1 MITSNRGRP
10 TAGALTSKLN
20 PPTVHAAQLLRGEIS
35 ATLQADSAVKMVLF
49 QGPAG
54 FGKSTLMAQCLEQL
68 AADGTRTA
76 WLTLDEAD
84 NDIQRFLPCLEAAI
98 ANLLPV
104 AACEPAPGDN
114 RSSAGDTALNL
125 IAGLADHDDRF
136 VLFLDDF
143 ERIQEPTVLG
153 LVREIIDH
161 LPPNCR
167 LVIGSRSL
175 PDLRLARLRTRG
187 QLVEIDSKRLRFSRT
202 ETERFLNDH
211 RGLALGADEIAEI
224 HAKTEGWVAA
234 LWLASLAL
242 EKHPA
247 PGEFIAR
254 FSGEHRAVAD
264 YLAEDVLAQQ
274 PQRVRKFLLRTSIL
288 RYLSVPLCN
297 ALLPDADSASLID
310 LLNEANVFLVP
321 IESEERLYRYH
332 SLFSDFLRHR
342 LAEECPD
349 EIAPL
354 HRAASAWFETQHRP
368 VPAIDH
374 ALEGGDFDRA
384 LTLMSQHAEHLL
396 AQGRM
401 RLLGRWFDSIP
412 PADLAAWPLLQAIHV
427 WALCFSCS
435 PHTAMEKLE
444 QTGLEQSTDPRI
456 RPHALALR
464 PSILA
469 IMDDFEQVYAIGSK
483 TLDALPAGEP
493 FAETT
498 LVNTLANAYSV
509 MGEHQRARTLL
520 DGARDVQGVHE
531 SAFNAMFSESVEGII
546 DLQEGRQRQAAAR
559 FRLAARITR
568 PRSAFSPIGTNGNA
582 WAGVLHAFA
591 VYEANDLETATQ
603 LLNVYAPL
611 ARHIGLPDHM
621 ILADVMLARIAFIE
635 GDVDKALQ
643 TLTVLERTGHN
654 RQLPRVVATS
664 RLHRAQLMLL
674 QGDEYAARTEIDRA
688 SDAATWDRLRHLRL
702 LANDIDNDRIGRLR
716 WEAFVGD
723 AAFALREL
731 AAFITESQAQTR
743 YRRLFKLR
751 LLQAVAQQ
759 RDGDLPTALSTLEN
773 ALKDGCR
780 EGYMR
785 LVLDEGPRV
794 GALVVRLQS
803 DTLERKLDR
812 REPLFAEYLQALL
825 QAFGPRVFNEYP
837 VEDDPNATLL
847 EPLTR
852 KEIRVLKLLAEGNSN
867 SAMAEKLFVSDSTIR
882 THLRNING
890 KLNASNRTEA
900 VAIARKVGV
909 V

>member
-1 MITSNRGRP
+1 MITPQHGRP

-20 PPTVHAAQLLRGEIS
+20 QPTVHAAQLPRDEIS
-35 ATLQADSAVKMVLF
+35 ASLQAGGAVKLVLV

-54 FGKSTLMAQCLEQL
+54 FGKSTLLAQSLDAL
-68 AADGTRTA
+68 AGAGTRTA

-84 NDIQRFLPCLEAAI
+84 NDIQRFMFCLEAAI
-98 ANLLPV
+98 ANLLPTR
-104 AACEPAPGDN
+104 AGEPMTGDD
-114 RSSAGDTALNL
+114 RRSAGNTALSL
-125 IAGLADHDDRF
+125 IAGLANHSDDF

-143 ERIQEPTVLG
+143 ERVQEPTVLG

-187 QLVEIDSKRLRFSRT
+187 QLVEIDSRRLRFSLA
-202 ETERFLNDH
+202 ETEQFLNH
-211 RGLALGADEIAEI
+211 RRGLALSTDELTEL
-224 HAKTEGWVAA
+224 HAKTEGWIAA

-242 EKHPA
+242 DKHPA
-247 PGEFIAR
+247 PGDFIAR

-297 ALLPDADSASLID
+297 VLLPDSDNASLID

-342 LAEECPD
+342 LTEECPD

-354 HRAASAWFETQHRP
+354 HRAASAWFEAQQRP

-374 ALEGGDFDRA
+374 ALEGGDYARA
-384 LTLMSQHAEHLL
+384 LALMSEHAEHLL

-412 PADLAAWPLLQAIHV
+412 AADLAAWPLLQAIHV

-483 TLDALPAGEP
+483 TLAALPAGEP

-509 MGEHQRARTLL
+509 MGEHKRARTLL

-559 FRLAARITR
+559 FRLAARITW

-582 WAGVLHAFA
+582 WAGVLHASA
-591 VYEANDLETATQ
+591 VYESNDLDTASR

-635 GDVDKALQ
+635 GDIDKALQ

-674 QGDEYAARTEIDRA
+674 QGDEYAAHTEIERA
-688 SDAATWDRLRHLRL
+688 SDPTTWDRLRHLRL
-702 LANDIDNDRIGRLR
+702 LANDVDNDRIGQLR
-716 WEAFVGD
+716 WAAFVGN
-723 AAFALREL
+723 AASALREL
-731 AAFITESQAQTR
+731 ERYVAESQAENR
-743 YRRLFKLR
+743 HRRAFKLR

-759 RDGDLPTALSTLEN
+759 RDNDLPAALNTLEQ
-773 ALKDGCR
+773 ALKEGCR
-780 EGYMR
+780 EGYIR

-794 GALVVRLQS
+794 GALVVRLQA
-803 DTLERKLDR
+803 DTLERKRDR
-812 REPLFAEYLQALL
+812 REPLFAEYLQSLL
-825 QAFGPRVFNEYP
+825 QGFGPRVFNEYP
-837 VEDDPNATLL
+837 IENDPNATLI

>member
-1 MITSNRGRP
+1 MITPNRRRP
-10 TAGALTSKLN
+10 KAGALTSKLN
-20 PPTVHAAQLLRGEIS
+20 PPIVHAAQLLRADIS
-35 ATLQADSAVKMVLF
+35 ASLEADGAVKLVLF

-68 AADGTRTA
+68 AAAGTRTA

-84 NDIQRFLPCLEAAI
+84 NDIQRFLTCLEAAI
-98 ANLLPV
+98 ANLLP
-104 AACEPAPGDN
+104 ASAIETAPGDDDA
-114 RSSAGDTALNL
+114 SAGDTALNL
-125 IAGLADHDDRF
+125 ITELADHDARF

-175 PDLRLARLRTRG
+175 PELRLARLRTRG
-187 QLVEIDSKRLRFSRT
+187 QLVEIDSKRMRFSLA
-202 ETERFLNDH
+202 ETEQFLIYH
-211 RGLALGADEIAEI
+211 RGLALTADELAEI
-224 HAKTEGWVAA
+224 HAKAEGWVAA

-247 PGEFIAR
+247 PGDFIAR
-254 FSGEHRAVAD
+254 FSGEHSAVAD

-274 PQRVRKFLLRTSIL
+274 PQRIRRFLLRTSIL

-297 ALLPDADSASLID
+297 ALLPDSDSAALID

-342 LAEECPD
+342 LAAECPD

-354 HRAASAWFETQHRP
+354 HRAASAWFEAQHRP

-374 ALEGGDFDRA
+374 ALEGGNYDRA
-384 LTLMSQHAEHLL
+384 LALMSQHAEHLL

-412 PADLAAWPLLQAIHV
+412 AADLAAWPLLQAIHV

-469 IMDDFEQVYAIGSK
+469 IMDDFEQVYAIGSQ
-483 TLDALPAGEP
+483 TLAALPAGEP

-509 MGEHQRARTLL
+509 MGEHQRARALL

-568 PRSAFSPIGTNGNA
+568 PHSAFSPIGTNGNA
-582 WAGVLHAFA
+582 WAGVLHAAA
-591 VYEANDLETATQ
+591 VYESNDLETAAQ

-621 ILADVMLARIAFIE
+621 IMADVMLARIAFIE

-643 TLTVLERTGHN
+643 TLTVLERTGHD

-674 QGDEYAARTEIDRA
+674 QGDEHAARTEIERA
-688 SDAATWDRLRHLRL
+688 SAPATWSRLRHLRL

-723 AAFALREL
+723 ATLALREL
-731 AAFITESQAQTR
+731 VPYIAESQAETR
-743 YRRLFKLR
+743 HRRTLKLR
-751 LLQAVAQQ
+751 LLQAIAQQ
-759 RDGDLPTALSTLEN
+759 RAGDLPAALVTLEQ
-773 ALKDGCR
+773 ALKEGCR

-803 DTLERKLDR
+803 DSLERKLDR
-812 REPLFAEYLQALL
+812 REPLFAEYLQSLL
-825 QAFGPRVFNEYP
+825 QGFGPRVFNEYP
-837 VEDDPNATLL
+837 IEDDPNTTLL

-867 SAMAEKLFVSDSTIR
+867 SAMAETLFVSDSTIR

-900 VAIARKVGV
+900 VAIARRVGV